1 MEAIRMLTNDE
12 MDSNSPLAC
21 LLIGQPTL
29 RHKIK
34 LGVLAA
40 LDQRIQVRY
49 NMPSMTGEET
59 GLLPGPPPRA
69 RRPNRHSLHRRR
81 DHPHPR
87 HRPRLSPRR
96 QQPRRPG
103 PALRL
108 RRGQAHRR

>member
-1 MEAIRMLTNDE
+1 MLIIEEAQLLDHEQLEAIRMLTSDE
-12 MDSNSPLAC
+12 MDSSSPLAC

-59 GLLPGPPPRA
+59 ASYLV
-69 RRPNRHSLHRRR
+69 HH
-81 DHPHPR
+81 
-87 HRPRLSPRR
+87 
-96 QQPRRPG
+96 
-103 PALRL
+103 PALAGL
-108 RRGQAHRR
+108 RTDELIPA